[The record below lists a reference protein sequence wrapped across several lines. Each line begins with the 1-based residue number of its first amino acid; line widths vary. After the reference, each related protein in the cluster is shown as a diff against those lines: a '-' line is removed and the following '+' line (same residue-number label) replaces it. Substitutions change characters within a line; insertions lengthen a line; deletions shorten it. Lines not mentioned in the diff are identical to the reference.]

1 MSEPTLTLFLP
12 RESQTLSGG
21 NIYNRE
27 LLAALRRRVRVESPT
42 IDALGDVLERGTA
55 GTYLIDTLDLA
66 AAPAIERRAPGQ
78 RFGLLVHHL
87 PSLEPG
93 LPDYAPARLLERQ
106 VLGHFDFW
114 VTTSTFARH
123 LLLARNLPSER
134 VFAVP
139 PGLAPVDRVA
149 RELGAPLAALWVG
162 NLIPRKGLLP
172 LLTALSRFAS
182 IDDDFELAIV
192 GRLDAHPEYAEACQ
206 RLVSGSR
213 RIAKRV
219 TFRGAVLPDE
229 MPAVYRQ
236 SSLLVSS
243 SEMETFGM
251 ALQEAR
257 AFGIPIL
264 ALDRGNARE
273 HVDPGK
279 TGVLVSSVQ
288 DLCTTLLGFAREPE
302 TLRTLFDSAARA
314 PAPTNTWEGAANAL
328 LTAIAS
334 L

>member
-1 MSEPTLTLFLP
+1 MSQPTLTLFLP

-42 IDALGDVLERGTA
+42 IDTLGEVLERGTA

-93 LPDYAPARLLERQ
+93 LPDYDPARQLERR

-114 VTTSTFARH
+114 VANSTFTRH

-182 IDDDFELAIV
+182 VDDDFELAVV

-206 RLVSGSR
+206 RIVTGSR

-219 TFRGAVLPDE
+219 TFRGAILPQE
-229 MPAVYRQ
+229 MPEVYRQ

-302 TLRTLFDSAARA
+302 TLRPLFDGAARA
-314 PAPTNTWEGAANAL
+314 PAPTHTWEGAANAL
-328 LTAIAS
+328 LAAISS

>member
-1 MSEPTLTLFLP
+1 MSEPALTLFLS

-42 IDALGDVLERGTA
+42 IDMLGDVLERGTA

-93 LPDYAPARLLERQ
+93 LPDYDPARQLERH

-172 LLTALSRFAS
+172 LLTALSRFGSA
-182 IDDDFELAIV
+182 DDDFEIEVV

-206 RLVSGSR
+206 RSVTDSP

-219 TFRGAVLPDE
+219 TFRGAVLPEE
-229 MPAVYRQ
+229 MPAVYRK
-236 SSLLVSS
+236 SSLFVSS

-257 AFGIPIL
+257 AFGLPIL

-288 DLCTTLLGFAREPE
+288 DLCTALLGFAREPE
-302 TLRTLFDSAARA
+302 TLRGLFDGAARA
-314 PAPTNTWEGAANAL
+314 PAPTNTWDGAANAL
-328 LTAIAS
+328 LAAIAT